1 MFNLF
6 IVKTCK
12 ILTLLLLALSVTMVS
27 QTKPVSKPVPQKGNI
42 AAKAF
47 KGKLMIEFYG
57 QTAPLVNA
65 LISITTDGKVDST
78 TTTRTDKYGDFEV
91 MPKSNS
97 GNLGLYVEPATK
109 EVTNIVLANQQ
120 GVEIARM
127 KRGPNGFAYKLL
139 AVDVIKLTE
148 SEPVEDITVM
158 FNKFKSGSGTDLQV
172 IENVNYATD
181 EYKVNK
187 TAQVTLDKIVKI
199 MKDNPNLKLEIIS
212 HTDSK
217 GDDKLNLTLSQ
228 KRSQAVAD
236 YLATNGVDLAR
247 LTATGKGETMLRN
260 RCKNK
265 VDCSEKEHSYNR
277 RTEFNFTK

>member
-1 MFNLF
+1 M
-6 IVKTCK
+6 
-12 ILTLLLLALSVTMVS
+12 TMVS
-27 QTKPVSKPVPQKGNI
+27 QTKPATKPVQPKATT

-91 MPKSNS
+91 TPKSNS

-127 KRGPNGFAYKLL
+127 KRGPGGFTYKLL
-139 AVDVIKLTE
+139 SVDITKLTE
-148 SEPVEDITVM
+148 SEAVEDITII
-158 FNKFKSGSGTDLQV
+158 FNKFKSGAKSDLQV
-172 IENVNYATD
+172 IEAINYGSD
-181 EYKVNK
+181 EYKVTK
-187 TAQVTLDKIVKI
+187 TAQMTLDKIVKI
-199 MKDNPNLKLEIIS
+199 MKENPTLKLEIVS
-212 HTDSK
+212 HTDAR
-217 GDDKLNLTLSQ
+217 GDDKLNMTLSQ

-236 YLATNGVDLAR
+236 YLAAGGIDNGR

-260 RCKNK
+260 RCLNK
-265 VDCSEKEHSYNR
+265 VDCSEKEQSYNR